1 MEPILDGPSSL
12 GTPRRPGAMQGQIEI
27 AEDFDTTSP
36 DVIALFLGEE
46 TDDFGMSINVQR

>member
-1 MEPILDGPSSL
+1 MK
-12 GTPRRPGAMQGQIEI
+12 GQIHI

-36 DVIALFLGEE
+36 DIIALFLCEE